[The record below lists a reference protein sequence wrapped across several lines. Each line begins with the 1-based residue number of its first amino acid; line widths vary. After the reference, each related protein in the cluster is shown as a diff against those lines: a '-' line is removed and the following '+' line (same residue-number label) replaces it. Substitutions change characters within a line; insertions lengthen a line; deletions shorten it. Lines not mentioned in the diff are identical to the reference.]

1 MDLHESKRKLDM
13 MIMVGMSATDSILE
27 AMRRFSYSFKN
38 ADLNKADGI
47 LKTYKEYEG
56 KHFTNESKFI
66 RYNRMKR
73 SQELT
78 HISVSNSELRIF
90 ERLCRDY
97 GVDMCYLKR
106 PDNLEELFE
115 RSQRGEQ
122 LSKTQQDILN
132 AFTVTDI
139 NGNKIL
145 KNDASLIIF
154 NTLDLDVMDPSVFP
168 GTGTPEPGGVDFLT
182 AMKGASAVCGRAD
195 IIGCDVTELCPPCDP
210 TGASTAAACK
220 IVREMLIALAG
231 QRKNK

>member
-1 MDLHESKRKLDM
+1 VDLHESKRKLDM

-73 SQELT
+73 SQDLT

-132 AFTVTDI
+132 AFTVTDL

-145 KNDASLIIF
+145 KDDASLIIF
-154 NTLDLDVMDPSVFP
+154 NTLDLDIMDRILDRLEEK
-168 GTGTPEPGGVDFLT
+168 TMNIARRKQRAQDFLNR
-182 AMKGASAVCGRAD
+182 MKKDHKEHDHQKDKSKENMKDFQKD
-195 IIGCDVTELCPPCDP
+195 I
-210 TGASTAAACK
+210 
-220 IVREMLIALAG
+220 
-231 QRKNK
+231 

>member
-1 MDLHESKRKLDM
+1 
-13 MIMVGMSATDSILE
+13 
-27 AMRRFSYSFKN
+27 
-38 ADLNKADGI
+38 
-47 LKTYKEYEG
+47 
-56 KHFTNESKFI
+56 
-66 RYNRMKR
+66 MKR

-154 NTLDLDVMDPSVFP
+154 NTLDLDVMDRILDRLEEK
-168 GTGTPEPGGVDFLT
+168 TMNIARRKQRAQDFINR
-182 AMKGASAVCGRAD
+182 MKKDHKDHDYQKDKSKENMKDFQKD
-195 IIGCDVTELCPPCDP
+195 I
-210 TGASTAAACK
+210 
-220 IVREMLIALAG
+220 
-231 QRKNK
+231 

>member
-1 MDLHESKRKLDM
+1 MDLQEPKRKLDM
-13 MIMVGMSATDSILE
+13 MVMVGMNVTDSILE

-47 LKTYKEYEG
+47 FKTYKEYEG

-106 PDNLEELFE
+106 PDNLEVLFE

-154 NTLDLDVMDPSVFP
+154 NTLDLDVMDRILDRLEEK
-168 GTGTPEPGGVDFLT
+168 TMNIARRKQRAQDFINR
-182 AMKGASAVCGRAD
+182 MKKDHKDHDYQKDKSKENMKDFQKD
-195 IIGCDVTELCPPCDP
+195 I
-210 TGASTAAACK
+210 
-220 IVREMLIALAG
+220 
-231 QRKNK
+231 